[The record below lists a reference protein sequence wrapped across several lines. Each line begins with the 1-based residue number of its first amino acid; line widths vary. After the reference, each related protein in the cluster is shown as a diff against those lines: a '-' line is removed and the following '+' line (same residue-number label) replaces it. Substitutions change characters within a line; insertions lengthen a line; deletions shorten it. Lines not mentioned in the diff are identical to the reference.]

1 MQLGL
6 LLCLLGVC
14 VAQLRGGDGTAPPLP
29 EISFDPDTGTATVRS
44 SDGVARSYHVGDGES
59 VSVDFAKGEPHVVV
73 HTTATALA
81 AARAGGA
88 DTATEAGR
96 LRAAHIL
103 MDTDA
108 DGLVSRTEFAEV
120 VATAAAAA
128 AAAAAGG
135 ESGGGGGGGGGG
147 GSGGGG
153 GGGGDGEGGEGGEGS
168 SVRERTAGAAGLRGA
183 GGNRRGAVGSG
194 RAGAARSE
202 QIDADSDRA
211 VRALDMDG
219 DGQLDA
225 AEMQNLPHRC
235 ASLPRVAKLT
245 TKLFA
250 QDEL

>member
-1 MQLGL
+1 M
-6 LLCLLGVC
+6 LCLLGVC

-108 DGLVSRTEFAEV
+108 DGLVSRTEFAEG

-135 ESGGGGGGGGGG
+135 ESGGGGGGG
-147 GSGGGG
+147 
-153 GGGGDGEGGEGGEGS
+153 GEGGEGGEGS

-183 GGNRRGAVGSG
+183 GGKRRGAVGSG